1 MLRSLPGHPV
11 RIWFPAPLRFRPPS
25 EISMTAPVPTFT
37 GLENVA
43 SHLRRSFDD
52 IGSVV
57 VERVLNRNENTKVA
71 SMDLSPEALRAFLP
85 HAGAEPTSGLPDSAN
100 VPPMGQDEQ
109 REAMLAWLRQTFA
122 ANMEGKPSEKFK
134 VGLWRPGREALVGSV
149 RVAVSG
155 IPAAPTPAAADH
167 AAAKHS
173 RTWELLMPN
182 GERIVTSDPE
192 VVEAHRRML
201 ESNVR
206 GMVVFT
212 EQVATFLQLVALGA
226 EIERRQL
233 ALEAKARK
241 ACGLPPDHDWLT
253 PQRSNVL
260 PFQGSPKP

>member
-1 MLRSLPGHPV
+1 MLRSIPGHPV
-11 RIWFPAPLRFRPPS
+11 RIWLPTPLRFHPPS

-43 SHLRRSFDD
+43 RHLRHSFDD

-71 SMDLSPEALRAFLP
+71 SMELSPEALRAFLP
-85 HAGAEPTSGLPDSAN
+85 HAEAQPTSGLPEAAN

-122 ANMEGKPSEKFK
+122 SNMEGKPTEKFK

-149 RVAVSG
+149 RVRVSG
-155 IPAAPTPAAADH
+155 IPSTEPADPAAATP
-167 AAAKHS
+167 A

-182 GERIVTSDPE
+182 GERIVTADPDI
-192 VVEAHRRML
+192 VEAHRRML
-201 ESNVR
+201 ESSVR

-212 EQVATFLQLVALGA
+212 EQVGTFLHLVAQNA

-233 ALEAKARK
+233 ALEAKARW
-241 ACGLPPDHDWLT
+241 ACGLPPDHDWLA
-253 PQRSNVL
+253 PRRSNVL
-260 PFQGSPKP
+260 PFHGSPKP